1 MSDQSAHGVMAMR
14 AARGGYRQTRSA
26 RAARGGLS
34 ACRTPPTLGAFGAFD
49 GAPANGADEQETLTD
64 AG

>member
-14 AARGGYRQTRSA
+14 AARGGYRQTGSV

-34 ACRTPPTLGAFGAFD
+34 ACRTPPTLGAFD